1 MEELADDVKAGQ
13 ATYTRSF
20 LSIYDLLVLWF
31 SNNYIWK
38 CPTANMLE
46 MYEQQ
51 LSTHHLDVGVGTGY
65 FLLHADKLRQC
76 QRLAL
81 LDVNSN
87 SLKLSEQKLRRKRA
101 IIADTITANILG
113 DVPEIPCQFK
123 SVGINY
129 LLHCLPGRI
138 DEKLPR
144 IIENLKPS
152 MAEGCTLFGS
162 TILVGG
168 VEHTATAKRLLQIYN
183 KRGIF
188 SNQED
193 TLARLDGSLG
203 ASTKRHNVRV
213 IGGVCLFWA
222 SM

>member
-20 LSIYDLLVLWF
+20 LSVYDLLVLRF

-46 MYEQQ
+46 MYDRY

-65 FLLHADKLRQC
+65 FLLHTNKLRQC
-76 QRLAL
+76 KKLTL
-81 LDVNSN
+81 LDVNTN
-87 SLKLSEQKLRRKRA
+87 SLKLSEHKLRRKGRVA
-101 IIADTITANILG
+101 VETIAANILG
-113 DVPEIPCQFK
+113 DIPAVPGQFN

-138 DEKLPR
+138 DEKLSR
-144 IIENLKPS
+144 VIENIKPCTTK
-152 MAEGCTLFGS
+152 GCILFGS
-162 TILVGG
+162 TILTGDVQ
-168 VEHTATAKRLLQIYN
+168 HSATARRVLNLYN
-183 KRGIF
+183 RRGIF
-188 SNQED
+188 SNHGD
-193 TLARLDGSLG
+193 TAARLSDVL
-203 ASTKRHNVRV
+203 AESTKNHDVKIV
-213 IGGVCLFWA
+213 GGVALFSA